1 MTSHFTEKEA
11 SPAVML
17 TCKGSAGCGQGHGQ
31 SVCGLSTR
39 LPLKVGAK
47 HSELGRPCGRG
58 PSLLLCRLWSQH
70 TGDFSR
76 CLSELIQSS
85 LLRCW
90 AFRLEIGQPTYCV
103 SLSLY
108 PFTTPSVQPF
118 ICPSVGALV
127 CLSILHLPPLF

>member
-17 TCKGSAGCGQGHGQ
+17 TCKGSAGCGQGYGQ
-31 SVCGLSTR
+31 FVCGLSIQ

-47 HSELGRPCGRG
+47 HSELGRPCERG
-58 PSLLLCRLWSQH
+58 LSLLLCRLWSQH

-85 LLRCW
+85 LLQVLGIQ
-90 AFRLEIGQPTYCV
+90 A
-103 SLSLY
+103 
-108 PFTTPSVQPF
+108 
-118 ICPSVGALV
+118 
-127 CLSILHLPPLF
+127 